1 MGKVRNSL
9 LSAVVDWII
18 EGIVSMSKQMKND
31 PLGGKRQ
38 GDPFAGAPARQQA
51 NVPNLHG
58 ANATADQK

>member
-1 MGKVRNSL
+1 
-9 LSAVVDWII
+9 
-18 EGIVSMSKQMKND
+18 MSKQMKND

-51 NVPNLHG
+51 NVPNLHV